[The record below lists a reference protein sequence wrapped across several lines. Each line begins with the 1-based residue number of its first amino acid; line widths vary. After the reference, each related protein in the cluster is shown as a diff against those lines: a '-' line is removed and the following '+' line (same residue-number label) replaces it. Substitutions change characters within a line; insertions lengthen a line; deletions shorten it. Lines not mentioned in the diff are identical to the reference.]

1 MSGHVDT
8 RTLVDERTGIVTR
21 LTPTPTPDALP
32 ATFGL
37 VASVLSDT
45 TRFSA
50 WPSDSSGAGYAFAD
64 EAAATAAAV
73 GEAVERYCGNLVPPG
88 LVRIGHRELTAA
100 GRDALDPASVALFSP
115 AQYARPGFPFVPM
128 TADLTLEWA
137 PGVDLATGSLV
148 LVPASL
154 VWVSYPAA
162 AARRG
167 MPVTN
172 PIIQAG
178 LAAGPDTVAARLGA
192 LHEVLERDAMALT
205 WHGRRPLRLVEPP
218 PALAALG
225 RGRHGSLHTRFL
237 AFDVEDT
244 GTVVAGAL
252 VRDPATGYLTMGTAA
267 RARAEPAL
275 RKALAEALQ
284 LQLFVAGYDDPDGP
298 YMRAARDPRSP
309 LKPWRADRSYG
320 DAYRADLADLID
332 YGCHLQLHLDPWMQ
346 DRFEAELAAATTGTV
361 HWTELDRPG
370 GGDTGTE
377 LDRLV
382 GRLAAGGE
390 RVIAVDVTTAD
401 VRPTGLRACRVLVPG
416 RYSNSAAGLP
426 FLGGTRLAAS
436 LGGDLAARRRL
447 PLPH

>member
-1 MSGHVDT
+1 MDT
-8 RTLVDERTGIVTR
+8 RTLVDDRTGIISR
-21 LTPTPTPDALP
+21 LTPASTPDAFP
-32 ATFGL
+32 ASFGL

-88 LVRIGHRELTAA
+88 LARASHRQLVAA
-100 GRDALDPASVALFSP
+100 GLDALDPASVALFSP
-115 AQYARPGFPFVPM
+115 GQYARPGFPFVPM
-128 TADLTLEWA
+128 TADLDLEWA
-137 PGVDLATGSLV
+137 PGVDLTTGAPV

-167 MPVTN
+167 LPVTN

-178 LAAGPDTVAARLGA
+178 LAAGPDTAGGRLGA
-192 LHEVLERDAMALT
+192 LHEVLERDAMALS

-218 PALAALG
+218 AALAALG
-225 RGRHGSLHTRFL
+225 RGRQGSMHTRFL
-237 AFDVEDT
+237 AFSCEDT
-244 GTVVAGAL
+244 GTVVAGAV

-267 RARAEPAL
+267 RASAEPAL
-275 RKALAEALQ
+275 RKALAEAFQ

-320 DAYRADLADLID
+320 DAYRADLADVVD
-332 YGCHLQLHLDPWMQ
+332 YGCHLQLHLDHRIQ
-346 DRFEAELAAATTGTV
+346 DRFEAELTSAVTGTI
-361 HWTELDRPG
+361 HWTGLDPPESAAE
-370 GGDTGTE
+370 DPDVA

-382 GRLAAGGE
+382 GRLLDVGE
-390 RVIAVDVTTAD
+390 RVLAVDVTTAD

-426 FLGGTRLAAS
+426 FLGGDRLATS
-436 LGGDLAARRRL
+436 LGGDLAARRPL